1 MVSYEF
7 IVIVNFL
14 IFDLKINY
22 LNLIHLQ
29 YVIFAFSL
37 LEAAI
42 TATVIYKEYWRKY
55 KLNVLCK
62 KNIQFLQQKMQQ
74 K

>member
-22 LNLIHLQ
+22 LNLIHLL

-42 TATVIYKEYWRKY
+42 TATVIYKEY
-55 KLNVLCK
+55 
-62 KNIQFLQQKMQQ
+62 
-74 K
+74 